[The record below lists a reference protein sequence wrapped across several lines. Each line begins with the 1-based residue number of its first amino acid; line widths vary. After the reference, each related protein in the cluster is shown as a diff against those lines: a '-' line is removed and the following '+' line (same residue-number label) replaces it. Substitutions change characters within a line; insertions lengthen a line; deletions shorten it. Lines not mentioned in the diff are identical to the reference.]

1 MNFINS
7 RLSLLL
13 LFSTSLVLNSCRKKL
28 DKLTDAE
35 LTEELSKPKKFAE
48 LVDYAQSIGIETKQF
63 SEANNAQKKVAKLIE
78 VATYGSKPDY
88 RHIEKINKPDSSWFR
103 GAAIKLLS
111 EKSVADAFKALQ
123 PTYPAY
129 NELTKHYQR
138 LVSENKTDSAKQV
151 ATTLNTYRWIS
162 RQAKG
167 ADRFVLVNISG
178 AYLLGM
184 DATGKEVI
192 HMRTIVGKT
201 STPTPTMDTYATH
214 VITHPYWN
222 VPKSIATK
230 EMLPKIQKDIS
241 YLSSNG
247 IEVIN
252 DKGEV
257 VAPEEIDWNS
267 LSKEKLPYR
276 FRQDSGEDNSLGLLK
291 VEIKNPLAIYL
302 HDTNMRYL
310 FAKEERWRSHGC
322 VRVEHP
328 TELANFIAG
337 KKLLDNDFLTE
348 PTDTLP
354 PKWHKLDKKVP
365 VFLVNLTVDV
375 DANGQL
381 TYFKNPYKR

>member
-7 RLSLLL
+7 KLSLLL
-13 LFSTSLVLNSCRKKL
+13 LFSTLLLLNSCRKKL
-28 DKLTDAE
+28 DKLTNAE
-35 LTEELSKPKKFAE
+35 LTEELAKPKKFAE

-63 SEANNAQKKVAKLIE
+63 SETSNAQKKVAELIE

-103 GAAIKLLS
+103 EAAIKLLS
-111 EKSVADAFKALQ
+111 EKSVADAFKSLQ
-123 PTYPAY
+123 PTYPTY
-129 NELTKHYQR
+129 EELTKHYQR
-138 LVSENKTDSAKQV
+138 LVSENKVDSAKLV
-151 ATTLNTYRWIS
+151 ATTLNSYRWIW
-162 RQAKG
+162 RQTKN

-184 DATGKEVI
+184 DSTGKQI
-192 HMRTIVGKT
+192 IRMRTIVGKIT
-201 STPTPTMDTYATH
+201 TPTPTMDTYATH

-348 PTDTLP
+348 PIDTLP

-365 VFLVNLTVDV
+365 VFLVNLPVDI